1 MQKFDKMIVLAVLL
15 TFLAGVIIGQGFSF
29 EVKLSDLIATAAAL
43 ITFLFAWN
51 GLKHNEK
58 QFLNSIQPVVEKLE
72 HHSKSDGYY
81 RYSLHNYGNGAAINF
96 EYKLFWCDSELD
108 QTELENKIKIGF
120 PHCTLE
126 LGGQSGLSPNTSD
139 VLIDIE
145 GIFHDDFEK
154 FLRFLTRLKVEL
166 KFSTTQGLVITKQ
179 LRFGHF

>member
-81 RYSLHNYGNGAAINF
+81 RYSLHNNGNGAAINF

-126 LGGQSGLSPNTSD
+126 LGGKSGLSPNTSD

-166 KFSTTQGLVITKQ
+166 KFSTTQGLVFTKQ
-179 LRFGHF
+179 LRFGDF

>member
-72 HHSKSDGYY
+72 HTDRSKGTY
-81 RYSLHNYGNGAAINF
+81 RFTLHNYGNGAAISF
-96 EYKLFWCDSELD
+96 EYKLFWADSEIN
-108 QTELENKIKIGF
+108 QTELEGKINTDFGNI
-120 PHCTLE
+120 TVE
-126 LGGQSGLSPNTSD
+126 LGGPLGLSPNSSD
-139 VLIDIE
+139 DLMFIE
-145 GIFHDDFEK
+145 GIFNDDFEK
-154 FLRFLTRLKVEL
+154 FLRLLKKLEVEL
-166 KFSTTQGLVITKQ
+166 KFSTTQGQVITKQ
-179 LRFGHF
+179 LRFGHI

>member
-81 RYSLHNYGNGAAINF
+81 RYVLHNYGNGAAINF
-96 EYKLFWCDSELD
+96 EYKLFWCDSELN
-108 QTELENKIKIGF
+108 QTELESKIKNDF

-145 GIFHDDFEK
+145 GIFHDDFER
-154 FLRFLTRLKVEL
+154 FLRFLKKLKVEL
-166 KFSTTQGLVITKQ
+166 KFSTTQDQVITKQ